1 MKKLGGLIL
10 LAIISLVML
19 TSCEKEK
26 NCYVS
31 CKMEA
36 VEVKVTSPRY
46 VTAPDGHGGSHL
58 IVVGY
63 DTYTQIEYKPV
74 YDLSHCNPGD
84 NIIMGDLPNN
94 STDNNDYEGWW
105 GSSSK

>member
-1 MKKLGGLIL
+1 MKKLSDFIL

-19 TSCEKEK
+19 VSCEKEK

-36 VEVKVTSPRY
+36 VEVEVRHPRT
-46 VTAPDGHGGSHL
+46 VTAPDGHGGSYEMV
-58 IVVGY
+58 IGY
-63 DTYTQIEYKPV
+63 DTYTEIEYKPV

-84 NIIMGDLPNN
+84 NIIMGNLPDN
-94 STDNNDYEGWW
+94 STDNNETYYGDS
-105 GSSSK
+105 GSK